1 MGDVSLLH
9 SYVGHPGQYNLCC
22 EAGDSSASV
31 PPVSMAAEDQASFLP
46 QDSTA
51 PLSGTTEVQIHVDA
65 TNFKSGQVK
74 FTYDATCADVTGWE
88 RNTSDFPM
96 GTWESG
102 TSGEEWITFSAQD
115 AITGAYSI
123 GTLTIRCISEE
134 ACTTALD
141 FVEDGPMTSKLFD
154 DWGSEISTAWQDG
167 RFRGGYG
174 VYLPIVTKMW
184 NFTPAY
190 AYHYDFDGSGR
201 NTWPL
206 CRTSLWG
213 GMNGVGPGPR
223 NIEGQG

>member
-1 MGDVSLLH
+1 
-9 SYVGHPGQYNLCC
+9 
-22 EAGDSSASV
+22 
-31 PPVSMAAEDQASFLP
+31 MAAEDQASFLP

-65 TNFKSGQVK
+65 THFKSGQVK

-174 VYLPIVTKMW
+174 VYLPIVTKMQD
-184 NFTPAY
+184 FTTAFEEGAY
-190 AYHYDFDGSGR
+190 RCTITTDGGVHLWLDDRLLVDQWQDRVATYDADVSLTQGYHWVRLEYYD
-201 NTWPL
+201 
-206 CRTSLWG
+206 G
-213 GMNGVGPGPR
+213 GGP
-223 NIEGQG
+223 